1 MTLRIKKFKIFRTMM
16 NNLIKNSSDNLN
28 INKSKFKNQNKKNKL
43 SKKIKL
49 NIHRNRM
56 YLQE

>member
-1 MTLRIKKFKIFRTMM
+1 MM

-43 SKKIKL
+43 FKKIKL